1 MSRNVNSEFLAKFD
15 DSLRRLSKLNDII
28 SKNTTNKKEFSAF
41 VLSKLQEL
49 NVKIKEIVEKI
60 KQIKSQLVLL
70 QGSVNQNTSG
80 IQNKDK
86 EIAELKANLEKLTQE
101 KKNLED
107 LINNEI
113 PKNTNKNIELQK
125 EIDEKESKLREL
137 ESKNAALMNE
147 KEALQKELSNRGDL
161 QGQHAQEI
169 QQLSEK
175 NKLEVEKMQ
184 QENIKQIQ
192 ELQKL
197 IADKDTQIQSNLQK
211 IQSLEQQIVEKDKK
225 IAELESTSTS
235 VQQQQQQNVEVI
247 KSANDK
253 IAQLENEKLALQ
265 QMNDDLIKRIVAAT
279 EVINNATIQLEE
291 LTNQNFYDKSNQDF
305 IAIINEIEASLQQI
319 INTIQGTATGT
330 VGQNVGNNL
339 PPPPGSITN
348 LPPSPPD
355 LIQQKN
361 RTIVYQNKTIKIND
375 LLKGLK
381 IKGQQVAITTG
392 DQNNKYIKA
401 YNTISNINSNI
412 SDMSLI
418 NTIAKALS
426 NIDID
431 VNVLGVL
438 TVKGGNNIPLKKTKK
453 HSKKVKS
460 HYTRKQKG
468 GFLWGKQKT
477 SSIKTPKTSSY
488 LVTSSSKKNRRT
500 TGRGVTKRK

>member
-15 DSLRRLSKLNDII
+15 DSLRRLSKLNDMI

-86 EIAELKANLEKLTQE
+86 EIADLKANLEKLTQE

-113 PKNTNKNIELQK
+113 PKNTNKNLELQK

-137 ESKNAALMNE
+137 ESKNVALMNE

-192 ELQKL
+192 ELQKQ

-225 IAELESTSTS
+225 IAELESKSSS
-235 VQQQQQQNVEVI
+235 VQQQQQQNVEAI

-319 INTIQGTATGT
+319 INTIQGTGT
-330 VGQNVGNNL
+330 VGQNVKNLL

-355 LIQQKN
+355 SIQQKN
-361 RTIVYQNKTIKIND
+361 RTIVYQNQTLKIND

-381 IKGQQVAITTG
+381 TKGEQVARTTG
-392 DQNNKYIKA
+392 EQNNKYIKA
-401 YNTISNINSNI
+401 YNLISNINPNI

-418 NTIAKALS
+418 TTVTRALP
-426 NIDID
+426 NIDVD
-431 VNVLGVL
+431 VNALGVL
-438 TVKGGNNIPLKKTKK
+438 TVKGGNNMSLKKTKK
-453 HSKKVKS
+453 HHKKMKS

-488 LVTSSSKKNRRT
+488 LVTSFSKKNRRS
-500 TGRGVTKRK
+500 TGRGVTKHK